1 MLEVVKEVPMAAI
14 FAIFCEVLM
23 SEWSLEVK
31 VPYVELKLR
40 KESSKLREVLKKLL
54 EEAKN

>member
-1 MLEVVKEVPMAAI
+1 MAAI

-31 VPYVELKLR
+31 APYVELRFK
-40 KESSKLREVLKKLL
+40 KESSKLKEVLKKLL
-54 EEAKN
+54 EEVKN